1 MRPIMF
7 TSSNRRAGA
16 ALVFCFALAAAA
28 CGGDDS
34 SPASPTTPTPDP
46 EPVTLSG
53 TWTGPVDGVLVDGD
67 ARAVLTQS
75 GSDVTGDEWSM
86 PMPAALV
93 AFGAPADV
101 PLTGPVTGSV
111 SGTTA
116 ALTFGFLAV
125 YADYFGST
133 ECAIAVTVTSF
144 SQTTL
149 EATWT
154 TNDSCRAPAV
164 DQGTLTFTR
173 Q

>member
-1 MRPIMF
+1 MF

-16 ALVFCFALAAAA
+16 AIVFCFALAAAA

-34 SPASPTTPTPDP
+34 PAAPSTPTPDP
-46 EPVTLSG
+46 EPVVTLTG

-67 ARAVLTQS
+67 ARAELTQT
-75 GSDVTGDEWSM
+75 GTNVTGDWSM

-93 AFGAPADV
+93 LVGAPADV
-101 PLTGPVTGSV
+101 PLTGPVTGTV

-125 YADYFGST
+125 YADYFGSAD
-133 ECAIAVTVTSF
+133 CAITVTVTSF
-144 SQTTL
+144 SQTMM

-154 TNDSCRAPAV
+154 TNESCQAPAV
-164 DQGTLTFTR
+164 DEGTLTFTR

>member
-1 MRPIMF
+1 MF

-16 ALVFCFALAAAA
+16 AIVFCFALAAAA

-34 SPASPTTPTPDP
+34 PAAPTAPTPDP
-46 EPVTLSG
+46 EPVVTLTG

-67 ARAVLTQS
+67 ARAEMTQT
-75 GSDVTGDEWSM
+75 GTNVTGDWSM

-93 AFGAPADV
+93 LVGAPADV
-101 PLTGPVTGSV
+101 PLTGPVTGTV

-116 ALTFGFLAV
+116 ALTFGFLAA
-125 YADYFGST
+125 YADYFGSAD
-133 ECAIAVTVTSF
+133 CAITVTVTSF
-144 SQTTL
+144 SQTMM

-154 TNDSCRAPAV
+154 TNESCQAPAV
-164 DQGTLTFTR
+164 DEGTLTFTR

>member
-1 MRPIMF
+1 MF

-34 SPASPTTPTPDP
+34 PAAPTAPTPDP
-46 EPVTLSG
+46 EPVVMSTLTG
-53 TWTGPVDGVLVDGD
+53 TWTGPVDGDLVDGD
-67 ARAVLTQS
+67 ARAELTQT
-75 GSDVTGDEWSM
+75 GTNVTGDWSM

-93 AFGAPADV
+93 AFGAPANID
-101 PLTGPVTGSV
+101 LEGPVTGTV
-111 SGTTA
+111 DGTTA
-116 ALTFGFLAV
+116 ELSFGFLPTFAN
-125 YADYFGST
+125 YFGST

-144 SQTTL
+144 SQTTM

-154 TNDSCRAPAV
+154 TNESCQAPAV
-164 DQGTLTFTR
+164 DRGTLTFTR

>member
-1 MRPIMF
+1 MF

-16 ALVFCFALAAAA
+16 AIVFCFALAAAA

-34 SPASPTTPTPDP
+34 PAAPSTPTPDP
-46 EPVTLSG
+46 EPVVTLTG

-67 ARAVLTQS
+67 ARAELTQT
-75 GSDVTGDEWSM
+75 GTNVTGDWSM

-93 AFGAPADV
+93 LVGAPADV
-101 PLTGPVTGSV
+101 PLTGPVTGTV

-116 ALTFGFLAV
+116 ALTFGFLAA
-125 YADYFGST
+125 YADYFGSAD
-133 ECAIAVTVTSF
+133 CAITVTVTSF
-144 SQTTL
+144 SQTMM

-154 TNDSCRAPAV
+154 TNESCQAPAV
-164 DQGTLTFTR
+164 DEGTLTFTR

>member
-16 ALVFCFALAAAA
+16 ALVFCFALAAAS

-34 SPASPTTPTPDP
+34 SPAAPTTPAPDP

-67 ARAVLTQS
+67 ARAEMTQT
-75 GSDVTGDEWSM
+75 GTDVTGDWSM

-93 AFGAPADV
+93 LVGAPADV

-116 ALTFGFLAV
+116 ALTFGFLAA

-154 TNDSCRAPAV
+154 TNDSCQAPAV
-164 DQGTLTFTR
+164 DEGTLTFTR